1 MLLRSSEIEKIL
13 DGTAQGRTISK
24 SDEAATRKSY
34 LSGQPSCADFLHMTL
49 DSTPVSKS
57 IMASS
62 RRTIAGADWSLRQNE
77 AKVQCALS
85 IVTSSHRSSVMR
97 L

>member
-1 MLLRSSEIEKIL
+1 MLLRSSEIEKTL

-49 DSTPVSKS
+49 DSTPVAARNDKRVRIWPQAFQGKKIS
-57 IMASS
+57 IIK
-62 RRTIAGADWSLRQNE
+62 TI
-77 AKVQCALS
+77 
-85 IVTSSHRSSVMR
+85 
-97 L
+97 